1 MSVLWSIFFGC
12 LTIINLIFVVY
23 SYIMNDLLTGN
34 CLMWVLIILLII
46 TIRICVNTYYQNKI
60 QKLIRINNNL
70 REEHIIMQL
79 ADRQIE
85 IGQRNGRV

>member
-12 LTIINLIFVVY
+12 LTIINLIFVIY
-23 SYIMNDLLTGN
+23 SYIMNELLTGN
-34 CLMWVLIILLII
+34 CLIFVLIILLII

-60 QKLIRINNNL
+60 QKLIRINNHL

-79 ADRQIE
+79 VDRQIE
-85 IGQRNGRV
+85 IGHRNERV

>member
-1 MSVLWSIFFGC
+1 
-12 LTIINLIFVVY
+12 
-23 SYIMNDLLTGN
+23 MNDLLTGN
-34 CLMWVLIILLII
+34 CLMFVLIILLII

-60 QKLIRINNNL
+60 QKLIRINNYL

-85 IGQRNGRV
+85 IGQRNERV